1 MPIPFR
7 RPVGPNR
14 TAGTDGRGRS
24 RPRTAFV
31 LSGGASLG
39 AIQSG
44 MLRALYERQIF
55 PDLIVATSAGAL
67 NGGFIASRPRAIA
80 TIDALDEIWLSLR
93 REHVF
98 PISARTVLAGLAN
111 HGDHLVPD
119 RGVRDLIRRHL
130 QVEDLADMDVPL
142 HLVAFDLLTGA
153 EVRLSSGPALE
164 AILASSAIPSVL
176 PPVWLDGA
184 LLVDGGVVNNTPI
197 SHAVALGA
205 ERIYVLATDD
215 AARLGLEQP
224 PRGAL
229 DAAVHAF
236 RLLSSARLQAD
247 LERYGSELD
256 LIVLPVANPDH
267 VQPTDFSHASELLDA
282 AYRAVSQMLHD
293 ECTLSFRGDDDDSLI
308 DDDRAD
314 VRWLGRLSE
323 RWSPARTIPWNR
335 RAVAGAALPAQD
347 HGRPELS
354 PAPVAP
360 VTPLSE
366 RSHPPG

>member
-1 MPIPFR
+1 
-7 RPVGPNR
+7 
-14 TAGTDGRGRS
+14 
-24 RPRTAFV
+24 V

-44 MLRALYERQIF
+44 MLRALYERAIF

-80 TIDALDEIWLSLR
+80 TIDELDQIWLGLK

-98 PISARTVLAGLAN
+98 PISPRIVLSGLAN
-111 HGDHLVPD
+111 HRDHLVSD
-119 RGVRDLIRRHL
+119 IGVRDLIGVHL
-130 QVEDLADMDVPL
+130 QVSDLADMDVPL
-142 HLVAFDLLTGA
+142 HLIAFDLLTGT

-164 AILASSAIPSVL
+164 AILASSAIPGVL
-176 PPVWLDGA
+176 APVRLGDA

-236 RLLSSARLQAD
+236 RLLSNARLQAD
-247 LERYGSELD
+247 LERYRSELE
-256 LIVLPVANPDH
+256 LVVLPVANPGH
-267 VQPTDFSHASELLDA
+267 VQPTDFSHAHELLDA
-282 AYRAVSQMLHD
+282 AYRAVSRMLDD
-293 ECTLSFRGDDDDSLI
+293 ERTLTSRGDNDDSPV

-323 RWSPARTIPWNR
+323 RWPPARPIPWNR
-335 RAVAGAALPAQD
+335 GAVAGAALSEQD
-347 HGRPELS
+347 LRRPELS
-354 PAPVAP
+354 TASADAMA
-360 VTPLSE
+360 PLSDH
-366 RSHPPG
+366 SHPPG